1 MEEDSRTGV
10 AVHRASRDACVDPD
24 GLRLRVAPALPP
36 PVVAVRVRVAHVAG
50 LVRVDA
56 VVDVDVDVLVDARGV
71 RFLRFRFLR
80 KVGLV

>member
-1 MEEDSRTGV
+1 VEEDSRTGV

-56 VVDVDVDVLVDARGV
+56 VVDVDVLVDARGV

>member
-1 MEEDSRTGV
+1 VEEDSRTGV

-24 GLRLRVAPALPP
+24 GLRVRVAPALPP

-56 VVDVDVDVLVDARGV
+56 VVDVDVLVDARGV

>member
-56 VVDVDVDVLVDARGV
+56 VVDVDVLVDARGV